1 MEIKKYPNAVLENYS
16 KILVQLGLVL
26 SLFLVYEFISMKTYP
41 VEVEGLTSSYVVI
54 EDSEQ
59 IVEVKAIPPVE
70 TPAPKSAVPDK
81 ILVVQDDLEVEE
93 AILESTETDE
103 SEAVEVEVVEE
114 LETVEEEEEVVEDVP
129 FLVIEEAPVFP
140 GCSGT
145 KKELKS
151 CFSDKIA
158 EFVKKRFNST
168 IASNIGL
175 EVGSIQ
181 KIFVMF
187 TVDSKGEIT
196 DIRAR
201 APHKVLQNEAIRVIS
216 LLPQMTP
223 GKQRGKPVGVKYAL
237 PITFK
242 VE

>member
-26 SLFLVYEFISMKTYP
+26 ALFLVYEFISMKTYQRT
-41 VEVEGLTSSYVVI
+41 VEGLAAQYIAV

-59 IVEVKAIPPVE
+59 IVEVKAIPPVDA
-70 TPAPKSAVPDK
+70 PAPKAAIPEK
-81 ILVVQDDLEVEE
+81 IIVVQDEEEVEE

-103 SEAVEVEVVEE
+103 SEAIEIERVEE
-114 LETVEEEEEVVEDVP
+114 IVTVEDEEEVIEDVP
-129 FLVIEEAPVFP
+129 FLVIEEAPIFP
-140 GCSGT
+140 GCTGN
-145 KKELKS
+145 KKQLKA

-168 IASNIGL
+168 LASDIGL
-175 EVGSIQ
+175 DVGSIQ

-187 TVDSKGEIT
+187 TVDANGKVI
-196 DIRAR
+196 DIAAR
-201 APHKVLQNEAIRVIS
+201 APHRMLQREAVRVVS
-216 LLPQMTP
+216 LLPEMTP
-223 GKQRGKPVGVKYAL
+223 GKQRGKPVNVKYAL
-237 PITFK
+237 PIAFK